1 VIEQS
6 MAEVQNLVRTRIP
19 TAQGEFMLYY
29 YSNNVDGKEH
39 IALVKGN
46 VEEQHGVLVRLH
58 SECFTGDVLG
68 SRRCDCGEQLSQGL
82 NLIGHESCG
91 VLIYLRQEGRG
102 IGLLKKLKAYNLQ
115 DQGFDT
121 VDANIE
127 LGHLPDERDYRVAA
141 FILGDLAVRSVQL
154 ITNNPNKITA
164 LSACGIE
171 VDKRIPLEIQYND
184 DNFDYLKTKANKM
197 NHLLSLNVEEE
208 RFVLP
213 FEFHFLK
220 PLMTRMKAHH
230 GKTQER
236 PFVTLSYAQSIDGS
250 IAVHNGDSCAL
261 SCSESMKMT
270 HWLRTRHDALLVGV
284 NTILV
289 DNPQLNVRYCEG
301 ENPQPVVLDSVL
313 RIPLDARILQEMEK
327 APVIITTEKAS
338 VEKRRCLI
346 ELGARVY
353 TVGVDDSGRVK
364 LRDALSLLNELG
376 FKTVMVEGGAAII
389 DEFLS
394 AQQVNYC
401 VITLV
406 PQLIGGLKAVG
417 NPCRPDHKPPVSIFN
432 CKYHTLGSDLIA
444 LGALKT
450 D

>member
-1 VIEQS
+1 

-19 TAQGEFMLYY
+19 TAQGEFLLYY

-39 IALVKGN
+39 IALVKGD
-46 VEEQHGVLVRLH
+46 VEGQNGVLVRLH

-68 SRRCDCGEQLSQGL
+68 SRRCDCGEQLNQGL
-82 NLIGHESCG
+82 KLIGHESRG

-102 IGLLKKLKAYNLQ
+102 IGLLKKLQAYNLQ

-141 FILGDLAVRSVQL
+141 FILRDLAIHSVKL
-154 ITNNPNKITA
+154 VTNNPNKIEELA
-164 LSACGIE
+164 ACGIE
-171 VDKRIPLEIQYND
+171 VDQRIPLEIQYND
-184 DNFDYLKTKANKM
+184 DNFVYLKTKANKM
-197 NHLLSLNVEEE
+197 NHLLLLDKQEEK
-208 RFVLP
+208 FSIP
-213 FEFHFLK
+213 AKIDFLK
-220 PLMTRMKAHH
+220 PLINRLKAHSQ
-230 GKTQER
+230 KVQEQ

-250 IAVHNGDSCAL
+250 IAVHDGDSCSL
-261 SCSESMKMT
+261 SCGESMEMT

-289 DNPQLNVRYCEG
+289 DDPQLNVRFCKG
-301 ENPQPVVLDSVL
+301 ENPRPVILDSAL
-313 RIPLDARILQEMEK
+313 RIPLDARVLVQIDK
-327 APVIITTEKAS
+327 APVVITTDQAS
-338 VEKRRCLI
+338 AEKRQRLT
-346 ELGARVY
+346 ELGASVY
-353 TVGVDDSGRVK
+353 TVAIDDSGRVELK
-364 LRDALSLLNELG
+364 AALRLLKELG
-376 FKTVMVEGGAAII
+376 LKTIMVEGGAAII

-401 VITLV
+401 VITVV

-417 NPCRPDHKPPVSIFN
+417 NPCRPDHNPPLSIFD
-432 CKYHTLGSDLIA
+432 CKYHPLGLDLIV
-444 LGALKT
+444 LGALKP